1 MKAPIRVGILGAA
14 KIAPNAM
21 IAPARANPEFAL
33 SAVGARD
40 KSRAEAYAKKHD
52 IPNVA
57 EGYAD
62 LVARDDVDLVFNA
75 LPPGMHL
82 EWSIRALEA
91 GKAVLCE
98 KPFAMSA
105 LEARSMTEA
114 AERTGRPLIEAFHYR
129 HHAVLRRAFEIAA
142 SGRLG
147 KLNHAEAVFEVPIA
161 YDPNELRWVARLG
174 GGALMDLGCYCVH
187 GLRTI
192 TRREPKVVRA
202 SCDMQHGVDATTDAE
217 LDLGDG
223 LTAHLRTS
231 MVSKGFAA
239 RLFLEGDKGS
249 IEVLNFIAPQIGCRF
264 TVTAEGKSET
274 LPTDGAPTYAA
285 QLAHVGDVLLRGATP
300 LAGGAD
306 AIANMAAI
314 DAIYAAAGV
323 ERPYGLQPDA
333 RRPRS

>member
-21 IAPARANPEFAL
+21 ITPARTNSEFMVT
-33 SAVGARD
+33 AVGARD
-40 KSRAEAYAKKHD
+40 KGRAQAYARQHD
-52 IPNVA
+52 IPHVA
-57 EGYAD
+57 DGYAD

-82 EWSIRALEA
+82 EWSVRALEA

-105 LEARSMTEA
+105 HEARTMREA
-114 AERTGRPLIEAFHYR
+114 AERHGRPLIEAFHYR
-129 HHAVLRRAFEIAA
+129 HHAVLRRAFEIVG

-147 KLNHAEAVFEVPIA
+147 KLKRAEAVFEVPIA
-161 YDPNELRWVARLG
+161 YNPNELRWVAPLG

-202 SCDMQHGVDATTDAE
+202 NCDIQHGVDATTDAE
-217 LDLGDG
+217 FDFGDG
-223 LTAHLRTS
+223 LSGSLHTS

-239 RLFLEGDKGS
+239 RLFLEGENGS
-249 IEVLNFIAPQIGCRF
+249 IEILNFIAPQIGCRF
-264 TVTAEGKSET
+264 TLTTDGKSEL
-274 LPTDGAPTYAA
+274 LPTEGPPTYAA
-285 QLAHVGDVLLRGATP
+285 QLSHVGDVLLRGAKP

-314 DAIYAAAGV
+314 DAIYAAAKV
-323 ERPYGLQPDA
+323 ERPHGLQPDA
-333 RRPRS
+333 TRSRS

>member
-21 IAPARANPEFAL
+21 IAPARANAEFAVVAL
-33 SAVGARD
+33 GARD
-40 KSRAEAYAKKHD
+40 KSRAEAYAKQHD

-57 EGYAD
+57 GGYAD

-82 EWSIRALEA
+82 EWSLRALQA

-105 LEARSMTEA
+105 HEARAMSEG
-114 AERTGRPLIEAFHYR
+114 AERARRPLIEAFHYR

-147 KLNHAEAVFEVPIA
+147 KLKKAEAVFEVPIA
-161 YDPNELRWVARLG
+161 YNPDELRWVARLG

-192 TRREPKVVRA
+192 TGREPKAARA
-202 SCDMQHGVDATTDAE
+202 TCDMQHGVDAATEAE
-217 LDLGDG
+217 LDFGEG
-223 LTAHLRTS
+223 LIAHLRTS

-249 IEVLNFIAPQIGCRF
+249 IEILNFIAPQIGCRF
-264 TVTAEGKSET
+264 ALTTDGKTEA
-274 LPTDGAPTYAA
+274 LPTEGIPTYAA
-285 QLAHVGDVLLRGATP
+285 QLAHVSDVLLRGAKP
-300 LAGGAD
+300 LTGGAD
-306 AIANMAAI
+306 AIASMAAI

-323 ERPYGLQPDA
+323 ERPHGLQPDS
-333 RRPRS
+333 RHPRS